1 MTFPV
6 PAAKRTHDENRI
18 RDALIADNA
27 TAGLRAQ
34 IEARRAPTRGEW
46 FARNMGQAAVTDVS
60 GSGEVGIT
68 LKDIEEEIAKAGSSL
83 RTALDGIYEKAGDAV
98 KTITDE
104 IGKAGSTI
112 RQALD
117 GAYQTAT
124 AAATALVGYA
134 KEAWVAAKGYATEVW
149 VTAKGFISDVVKS
162 ITDNA
167 SAIATALYA
176 ALKQKFDL
184 VYGVVTG
191 VVKTVTDEIGKAGSS
206 IRKALDGAYQ
216 TASAAATAL
225 VGYAKEAWVTAKG
238 YVTQA
243 WVNAQK
249 FISDLVGSITKNATA
264 VGNALYGALKLK
276 FDLVY
281 SSVLG
286 GVSEA
291 WVNAQ
296 GFITNVVTA
305 VTANASAVANALYA
319 SLKPKFDLL
328 YNAVTNVASEV
339 SKAITNGLKTGGSI
353 LAAITAAEKYTKI
366 TLSGNKDIDLT
377 KYSNGIL
384 NAVLTRNSVVTFSN
398 VPSGLTSIQMY
409 VKIDTSANVTLS
421 VAGFNIDLR
430 GVSSGDT
437 VRVNPVTKNG
447 GTTWTVTR
455 EYIASDPVASAN
467 IILNGNV
474 AINLARYSANTD
486 IICTI
491 RGNSVV
497 TFSNAL
503 PSGAVNFKVLK
514 ITRDRTSVPALTV
527 AGTTISLADIANKDN
542 LDVTAFSV
550 DGGRTWTVK
559 KKARR
564 SGTVAPAVVPPGIPI
579 NLTTRGT
586 SSSTVYVEWLAPAVA
601 DIPTRKYDLW
611 YDTTGS
617 RGTDGSLSGSDLAK
631 VTGID
636 TGHSRTITGLKSGTV
651 YYFIIRTTD
660 KNGTSPWSGYSWTD
674 TDPSKP
680 TASDIDFKVT
690 ATTATSVT
698 LAWKNPGSKYRFS
711 LYRDTPGTKREF
723 FHKQTGTG
731 YVDTSLIDPQTSYTY
746 SLQVWEVNAN
756 VGIWPASARTPNLAA
771 PSWTLTTR
779 GLKLVFTVTMPIGVS
794 SGDVEW
800 STNSN
805 FAGAVRRSMTRDVLL
820 SGSAG
825 SAVYESSSLTNAL
838 YYARVRLRKNA
849 VVGGWSTSKSVTP
862 KGYLAPYGPRSV
874 NATSPAVGQVRLR
887 WSWGGDYRGETGIIE
902 RKKNI
907 PPDALTPTVVGVTT
921 FVRGSGDARD
931 LDTRADRVEILLKGQ
946 PSGETWSYYVDAI
959 NESGRGYS
967 RGDDVSIK

>member
-68 LKDIEEEIAKAGSSL
+68 LKDIEEEITKAGSSL

-167 SAIATALYA
+167 SAIATALYT

-319 SLKPKFDLL
+319 SLKTKFDLL

-339 SKAITNGLKTGGSI
+339 SKAITDGLKTGGSI
-353 LAAITAAEKYTKI
+353 LSAILGAEKATVI
-366 TLSGNKDIDLT
+366 TLSGNTVIDLS
-377 KYSNGIL
+377 KYSRGVI
-384 NAVLTRNSVVTFSN
+384 NAVLTASSIVTFSN
-398 VPSGLTSIQMY
+398 VPSGLTSVQLFI
-409 VKIDTSANVTLS
+409 KIDTTAAVTLW
-421 VAGFNIDLR
+421 VAGKTIDLR
-430 GVSSGDT
+430 GMSSGDT

-447 GTTWTVTR
+447 GTTWTVER
-455 EYIASDPVASAN
+455 EYIQKEPPASLNLV
-467 IILNGNV
+467 LNGSVSISV
-474 AINLARYSANTD
+474 AKYAHSTD
-486 IICTI
+486 IVCTI
-491 RGNSVV
+491 KGNSTV
-497 TFSNAL
+497 TLTDAI
-503 PSGAVNFKVLK
+503 SGIPTFKVLK
-514 ITRDRTSVPALTV
+514 ITRDSASVPTLRV

-542 LDVTAFSV
+542 LDVTV
-550 DGGRTWTVK
+550 YTLDGGRTWTVK

-564 SGTVAPAVVPPGIPI
+564 SGTVTPAVVPPGIPI
-579 NLTTRGT
+579 NLYTQGR
-586 SSSTVYVEWLAPAVA
+586 SSSTIYVAWLPPAVA

-611 YDTTGS
+611 YDTAGV

-711 LYRDTPGTKREF
+711 LYRDTPGIKREF

-731 YVDTSLIDPQTSYTY
+731 YVDTSLIDPQTTYTY

-771 PSWTLTTR
+771 PSWTLSTR

-946 PSGETWSYYVDAI
+946 PSGETWSYYVDAV

>member
-68 LKDIEEEIAKAGSSL
+68 LKDIEEEITKAGSSL

-216 TASAAATAL
+216 TATAAATAL

-276 FDLVY
+276 FDLIY

-339 SKAITNGLKTGGSI
+339 SKAITDGLKTGGSI
-353 LAAITAAEKYTKI
+353 LTAILGAEKATVI
-366 TLSGNKDIDLT
+366 TLSGNTVIDLS
-377 KYSNGIL
+377 KYSRGVI
-384 NAVLTRNSVVTFSN
+384 NAVLTASSIVTFSN
-398 VPSGLTSIQMY
+398 VPSGLTSVQLFI
-409 VKIDTSANVTLS
+409 KIDTTAAVTLW
-421 VAGFNIDLR
+421 VAGKTIDLR
-430 GVSSGDT
+430 GMSSGDT

-447 GTTWTVTR
+447 GTTWTVER
-455 EYIASDPVASAN
+455 EYIQKEPPASLNLV
-467 IILNGNV
+467 LNGSVSISV
-474 AINLARYSANTD
+474 AKYAHSTD
-486 IICTI
+486 IVCTI
-491 RGNSVV
+491 KGNSTV
-497 TFSNAL
+497 TLTDAI
-503 PSGAVNFKVLK
+503 SGIPTFKVLK
-514 ITRDRTSVPALTV
+514 ITRDSATTPTLRV

-542 LDVTAFSV
+542 LDVTV
-550 DGGRTWTVK
+550 YTLDGGRTWTVK

-611 YDTTGS
+611 YSTSDV

-690 ATTATSVT
+690 GTTATSVT

-756 VGIWPASARTPNLAA
+756 VGTWPASGRTPNLAA

-825 SAVYESSSLTNAL
+825 SAIYESSSLTNAL

-849 VVGGWSTSKSVTP
+849 VIGKWSMSKSVTP
-862 KGYLAPYGPRSV
+862 KGYLAPYRVSRFSG
-874 NATSPAVGQVRLR
+874 TSPAVGQVRLR

-902 RKKNI
+902 RSKSI
-907 PPDALTPTVVGVTT
+907 PPGALIPTVVGITT
-921 FVRGSGDARD
+921 FVRGSGDARN
-931 LDTRADRVEILLKGQ
+931 LDTGRDRVEILLKGQ
-946 PSGETWSYYVDAI
+946 PSGETWDYRIITV
-959 NESGRGYS
+959 NESGRGDARS
-967 RGDDVSIK
+967 DSVSVK